1 MNAKEITKGIFW
13 AVLQLLGLCV
23 LVWLLYQLKTL
34 LIYMLIAGVVSLI
47 GRPINHFLMKRL
59 KMRAVMATS
68 ISIVLLLGILISLFS
83 LFVPLLVQQGENL
96 SLLDVDLLKANIQ
109 TLVEEISAYFQLDN
123 SFWQQQFSVDNL
135 FQNVNFGLLPQL
147 LNETL
152 ELLGGFT
159 IGLFSVVFIL
169 FFFLKDSHLQERI
182 ILVLVKDNVNDR
194 VEKSIDK
201 TKGLLSRYFLGLLLQ
216 ISILLVINSVV
227 LSVFAVENAFIIAFL
242 CALLNLIPYLG
253 PIIGAVLMLLLTM
266 SSFIGADFSTVILPK
281 TIYVMIGFFVGQLVD
296 NFFSQPFIFSNSVKS
311 HPLEIF
317 IVILASGTLLGPVGM
332 IIAIPLYT
340 TMKVIAQEFL
350 AENKIVKSLTKNF

>member
-1 MNAKEITKGIFW
+1 MNAKEISNGIVR
-13 AVLQLLGLCV
+13 AVLQLTGLCI
-23 LVWLLYQLKTL
+23 LIWLLLQIKTL
-34 LIYMLIAGVVSLI
+34 LIYMLIAGIVSLI
-47 GRPINHFLMKRL
+47 GRPINQFLMGRL
-59 KMRAVMATS
+59 KFKNVLATS
-68 ISIVLLLGILISLFS
+68 ITIVFLLWVLVSIFS
-83 LFVPLLVQQGENL
+83 LFVPLLIQQGENL
-96 SLLDVDLLKANIQ
+96 SLLEVNELKGNIE
-109 TLVEEISAYFQLDN
+109 TLIQEIGLYFNLDN

-135 FQNVNFGLLPQL
+135 FQNINLGLLPEL
-147 LNETL
+147 LNQTL

-182 ILVLVKDNVNDR
+182 ILALVNDKVSNR
-194 VEKSIDK
+194 VEKSIEK

-216 ISILLVINSVV
+216 ISILLIIYSIV
-227 LSVFAVENAFIIAFL
+227 LAIFDVQNAFIIAFL

-253 PIIGAVLMLLLTM
+253 PIIGGLLMLLLTM

-281 TIYVMIGFFVGQLVD
+281 TSYVMIGFIVGQLVD

-340 TMKVIAQEFL
+340 TIKVIAQEFL

>member
-1 MNAKEITKGIFW
+1 MNAKEISSGIVR
-13 AVLQLLGLCV
+13 AVLQLTGICI
-23 LVWLLYQLKTL
+23 LVWLLLQVKTL
-34 LIYMLIAGVVSLI
+34 LIYMLIAGIVSLI
-47 GRPINHFLMKRL
+47 GRPINQLLTKRL
-59 KMRAVMATS
+59 KLKNILASS
-68 ISIVLLLGILISLFS
+68 ITIVFLMWILVSIFS

-96 SLLDVDLLKANIQ
+96 SLLEVNELKGNIE
-109 TLVEEISAYFQLDN
+109 TLIQEIGTYFNLDN

-135 FQNVNFGLLPQL
+135 FQNVNFGLLPEL
-147 LNETL
+147 LNQTL

-182 ILVLVKDNVNDR
+182 ILALVNDEVTDR
-194 VEKSIDK
+194 VEKSIEK

-216 ISILLVINSVV
+216 ISILLIIYSIV
-227 LSVFAVENAFIIAFL
+227 LAIFDVENAFIIAFL

-253 PIIGAVLMLLLTM
+253 PIIGGVLMLLLTM

-281 TIYVMIGFFVGQLVD
+281 TGYVMIGFVIGQLID
-296 NFFSQPFIFSNSVKS
+296 NFFSQPLIFSNSVKS

-340 TMKVIAQEFL
+340 TIKVIAQEFM

>member
-1 MNAKEITKGIFW
+1 MNSKEISNGIVK
-13 AVLQLLGLCV
+13 AVLQITGICI
-23 LVWLLYQLKTL
+23 LVWLLLQVKTL
-34 LIYMLIAGVVSLI
+34 LIYMLIAGIVSLI
-47 GRPINHFLMKRL
+47 GRPINQFLIKRL
-59 KMRAVMATS
+59 KLKNILASTLTIIFLIWILVS
-68 ISIVLLLGILISLFS
+68 IFS

-96 SLLDVDLLKANIQ
+96 SLLEVNQLKGNIE
-109 TLVEEISAYFQLDN
+109 TLVQEIGTYFNLDN

-135 FQNVNFGLLPQL
+135 FQNVNFGLLPEL

-182 ILVLVKDNVNDR
+182 ILALVTDKVSDR
-194 VEKSIDK
+194 VEKSIEK
-201 TKGLLSRYFLGLLLQ
+201 TKNLLSRYFLGLLLQ
-216 ISILLVINSVV
+216 ITILMIVYSIV
-227 LSVFAVENAFIIAFL
+227 LAVFKVENAFIIAFL

-253 PIIGAVLMLLLTM
+253 PIIGGVLMLLLTM

-281 TIYVMIGFFVGQLVD
+281 TGYVMIGFVVGQLID

-332 IIAIPLYT
+332 IIAIPIYT
-340 TMKVIAQEFL
+340 TIKVIAQEFL
-350 AENKIVKSLTKNF
+350 TENKIVKSLTKNF

>member
-1 MNAKEITKGIFW
+1 MNAKEISNGIVR
-13 AVLQLLGLCV
+13 AVLQLTGLCI
-23 LVWLLYQLKTL
+23 LIWLLLQIKTL
-34 LIYMLIAGVVSLI
+34 LIYMLIAGIVSLI
-47 GRPINHFLMKRL
+47 GRPINQFLTGRL
-59 KMRAVMATS
+59 KFKNVLATS
-68 ISIVLLLGILISLFS
+68 ITIVFLLWVLVSIFS
-83 LFVPLLVQQGENL
+83 LFVPLLIQQGENL
-96 SLLDVDLLKANIQ
+96 SLLEVNELKGNIE
-109 TLVEEISAYFQLDN
+109 TLIQEIGLYFNLDN

-135 FQNVNFGLLPQL
+135 FQNINLGLLPEL
-147 LNETL
+147 LNQTL

-182 ILVLVKDNVNDR
+182 ILALVNDKVSNR
-194 VEKSIDK
+194 VEKSIEK

-216 ISILLVINSVV
+216 ISILLIIYSIV
-227 LSVFAVENAFIIAFL
+227 LAIFDVQNAFIIAFL

-253 PIIGAVLMLLLTM
+253 PIIGGLLMLLLTM

-281 TIYVMIGFFVGQLVD
+281 TSYVMIGFIVGQLVD
-296 NFFSQPFIFSNSVKS
+296 NFFSQPFFFSNSVKS

-340 TMKVIAQEFL
+340 TIKVIAQEFL

>member
-59 KMRAVMATS
+59 KMRAVLATS
-68 ISIVLLLGILISLFS
+68 ISIVLLLEILISLFS

-182 ILVLVKDNVNDR
+182 ILALVNDNVNDR

>member
-1 MNAKEITKGIFW
+1 MNAKEISSGIVR
-13 AVLQLLGLCV
+13 AVLQLTGICI
-23 LVWLLYQLKTL
+23 LVWLLLQVKTL
-34 LIYMLIAGVVSLI
+34 LIYMLIAGIVSLI
-47 GRPINHFLMKRL
+47 GRPINQLLTKRL
-59 KMRAVMATS
+59 KLKNILASS
-68 ISIVLLLGILISLFS
+68 ITIVFLMWILVSIFS

-96 SLLDVDLLKANIQ
+96 SLLEINELKGNIE
-109 TLVEEISAYFQLDN
+109 TLIQEIGTYFNLDN

-135 FQNVNFGLLPQL
+135 FQNVNFGLLPEL
-147 LNETL
+147 LNQTL

-182 ILVLVKDNVNDR
+182 ILALVNDKVTDR
-194 VEKSIDK
+194 VEKSIEK

-216 ISILLVINSVV
+216 ISILLIIYSIV
-227 LSVFAVENAFIIAFL
+227 LAIFDVENAFIIAFL

-253 PIIGAVLMLLLTM
+253 PIIGGVLMLLLTM
-266 SSFIGADFSTVILPK
+266 SSFMGADFSTVILPK
-281 TIYVMIGFFVGQLVD
+281 TGYVMIGFVIGQLVD

-340 TMKVIAQEFL
+340 TIKVIAQEFM

>member
-1 MNAKEITKGIFW
+1 MNAKDISSGIVR
-13 AVLQLLGLCV
+13 AVLQLTGICI
-23 LVWLLYQLKTL
+23 LVWLLLQVKTL
-34 LIYMLIAGVVSLI
+34 LIYMLIAGIVSLI
-47 GRPINHFLMKRL
+47 GRPINRFLIKRL
-59 KMRAVMATS
+59 KLKNIIASS
-68 ISIVLLLGILISLFS
+68 ITIVFLMWILVSIFS

-96 SLLDVDLLKANIQ
+96 SLLEVNELKGNIE
-109 TLVEEISAYFQLDN
+109 TLIQEIGIYFNLDN

-135 FQNVNFGLLPQL
+135 FKNVNFGLLPEL
-147 LNETL
+147 LNQTL

-182 ILVLVKDNVNDR
+182 ILALVNDKVTDR
-194 VEKSIDK
+194 VEKSLEK
-201 TKGLLSRYFLGLLLQ
+201 TKSLLSRYFLGLLLQ
-216 ISILLVINSVV
+216 ISILLIIYSIV
-227 LSVFAVENAFIIAFL
+227 LAIFDVENAFIIAFL

-253 PIIGAVLMLLLTM
+253 PIIGGVLMLLLTM
-266 SSFIGADFSTVILPK
+266 SSFIGADFSSVILPK
-281 TIYVMIGFFVGQLVD
+281 TGYVMIGFVIGQLVD

-340 TMKVIAQEFL
+340 TIKVIAQEFL

>member
-1 MNAKEITKGIFW
+1 LASTLTIIFLIW
-13 AVLQLLGLCV
+13 I
-23 LVWLLYQLKTL
+23 LV
-34 LIYMLIAGVVSLI
+34 
-47 GRPINHFLMKRL
+47 
-59 KMRAVMATS
+59 S
-68 ISIVLLLGILISLFS
+68 IFS
-83 LFVPLLVQQGENL
+83 LFVPLLIQQGENL
-96 SLLDVDLLKANIQ
+96 SLLEVNQLKGNIE
-109 TLVEEISAYFQLDN
+109 TLVQEIGTYFNLDN

-135 FQNVNFGLLPQL
+135 FQNVNFGLLPEL
-147 LNETL
+147 LNQTL

-182 ILVLVKDNVNDR
+182 ILALVTDKVSDR
-194 VEKSIDK
+194 VEKSIEK
-201 TKGLLSRYFLGLLLQ
+201 TKNLLSRYFLGLLLQ
-216 ISILLVINSVV
+216 ITILMIVYSIV
-227 LSVFAVENAFIIAFL
+227 LAVFKVENAFIIAFL

-253 PIIGAVLMLLLTM
+253 PIIGGVLMLLLTM

-281 TIYVMIGFFVGQLVD
+281 TGYVMIGFVVGQLID

-340 TMKVIAQEFL
+340 TIKVIAQEFL
-350 AENKIVKSLTKNF
+350 TENKIVKSLTKNF

>member
-59 KMRAVMATS
+59 KMRAVLATS

-135 FQNVNFGLLPQL
+135 FQNVNFGLIPQL

-182 ILVLVKDNVNDR
+182 ILAFVNDNVNDR

>member
-47 GRPINHFLMKRL
+47 GRPINHLLMKRL
-59 KMRAVMATS
+59 KMRAVLATS

-182 ILVLVKDNVNDR
+182 ILALVNDNVNDR

-216 ISILLVINSVV
+216 ISILLVINSLV

-253 PIIGAVLMLLLTM
+253 PIIAAVLMLLLTM

-317 IVILASGTLLGPVGM
+317 IVILASGSLLGPVGM

-340 TMKVIAQEFL
+340 TLKVIAQEFL

>member
-1 MNAKEITKGIFW
+1 MNSKEISNGIVK
-13 AVLQLLGLCV
+13 AVLQITGICI
-23 LVWLLYQLKTL
+23 LVWLLLQVKTL
-34 LIYMLIAGVVSLI
+34 LIYMLIAGIVSLI
-47 GRPINHFLMKRL
+47 GRPINQFLIKRL
-59 KMRAVMATS
+59 KLKNILASTLT
-68 ISIVLLLGILISLFS
+68 IILLIWILISIFS

-96 SLLDVDLLKANIQ
+96 SLLEVNQLKGNIE
-109 TLVEEISAYFQLDN
+109 TLVQEIGTYFNLDN

-135 FQNVNFGLLPQL
+135 FQNVNFGLLPEL
-147 LNETL
+147 LNQTL

-182 ILVLVKDNVNDR
+182 ILALVTDKVSDR
-194 VEKSIDK
+194 VEKSIEK
-201 TKGLLSRYFLGLLLQ
+201 TKNLLSRYFLGLLLQ
-216 ISILLVINSVV
+216 ITILMIVYSIV
-227 LSVFAVENAFIIAFL
+227 LAVFKVENAFIIAFL

-253 PIIGAVLMLLLTM
+253 PIIGGVLMLLLTM

-281 TIYVMIGFFVGQLVD
+281 TGYVMIGFVVGQLID

-332 IIAIPLYT
+332 IIAIPIYT
-340 TMKVIAQEFL
+340 TINVIAQEFL
-350 AENKIVKSLTKNF
+350 TENKIVKSLTKNF

>member
-59 KMRAVMATS
+59 KMRAVLATS

-182 ILVLVKDNVNDR
+182 ILALVNDNVNDR

-340 TMKVIAQEFL
+340 TIKVIAQEFL

>member
-1 MNAKEITKGIFW
+1 MNAKEISSGIVR
-13 AVLQLLGLCV
+13 AVLQLTGICI
-23 LVWLLYQLKTL
+23 LVWLLLQVKTL
-34 LIYMLIAGVVSLI
+34 LIYMLIAGIVSLI
-47 GRPINHFLMKRL
+47 GRPINQLLTKRL
-59 KMRAVMATS
+59 KLKNILASS
-68 ISIVLLLGILISLFS
+68 ITIVFLMWILVSIFS

-96 SLLDVDLLKANIQ
+96 SLLEVNELKGNIE
-109 TLVEEISAYFQLDN
+109 TLIQEIGTYFNLDN

-135 FQNVNFGLLPQL
+135 FQNVNFGLLPEL
-147 LNETL
+147 LNQTL

-182 ILVLVKDNVNDR
+182 ILALVNDKVTDR
-194 VEKSIDK
+194 VEKSIEK

-216 ISILLVINSVV
+216 ISILLIIYSIV
-227 LSVFAVENAFIIAFL
+227 LAIFDVENAFIIAFL

-253 PIIGAVLMLLLTM
+253 PIIGGVLMLLLTM

-281 TIYVMIGFFVGQLVD
+281 TGYVMIGFVIGQLID
-296 NFFSQPFIFSNSVKS
+296 NFFSQPLIFSNSVKS

-340 TMKVIAQEFL
+340 TIKVIAQEFM